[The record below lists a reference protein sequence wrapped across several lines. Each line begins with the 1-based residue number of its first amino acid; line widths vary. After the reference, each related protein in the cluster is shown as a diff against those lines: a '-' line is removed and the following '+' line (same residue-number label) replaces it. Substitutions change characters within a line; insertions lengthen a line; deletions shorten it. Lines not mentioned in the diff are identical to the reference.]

1 QAADAVRATTLWIA
15 LPNSGT
21 YADLQRLLFQ
31 LMRSLLT
38 GAYDNLPLAPPVPAV
53 VRRRVVLS
61 VVRSAVIG
69 LVPGAV
75 LLVVHFFGVNL
86 AALIGDS
93 GVATAKTLAVV
104 WAAVT
109 VLLLIEP
116 NLKERLDAV
125 KSVKGLFSGSKP
137 GD

>member
-1 QAADAVRATTLWIA
+1 
-15 LPNSGT
+15 
-21 YADLQRLLFQ
+21 
-31 LMRSLLT
+31 M
-38 GAYDNLPLAPPVPAV
+38 
-53 VRRRVVLS
+53 
-61 VVRSAVIG
+61 VRSAVIG